1 MKMGGIIFGLVVVV
15 VALSMNVAASEV
27 HHVVGGDHGWDPNS
41 DILSWSSGKVF
52 RVGDKIWFAYSVAQ
66 GLIAELKSR
75 EEYESCNMSN
85 PIMMYTEGLHT
96 IPLEKEGIRYFVSSN
111 SENCKNGL
119 KLHVEVQPK
128 DSPSRALPNTQNV
141 VAAEPTSPS
150 GSAHYGHS
158 VILSILLCV
167 IVVIAY

>member
-1 MKMGGIIFGLVVVV
+1 MKMGWIIVGLVVVAMSMD
-15 VALSMNVAASEV
+15 VAGGEV

-52 RVGDKIWFAYSVAQ
+52 RVGDQIWFAYSLAE

-96 IPLEKEGIRYFVSSN
+96 IPLEKEGIRYFVSSD

-141 VAAEPTSPS
+141 AAAEPTSPS

-167 IVVIAY
+167 IVVLAY

>member
-1 MKMGGIIFGLVVVV
+1 
-15 VALSMNVAASEV
+15 
-27 HHVVGGDHGWDPNS
+27 
-41 DILSWSSGKVF
+41 
-52 RVGDKIWFAYSVAQ
+52 
-66 GLIAELKSR
+66 
-75 EEYESCNMSN
+75 MSN

-96 IPLEKEGIRYFVSSN
+96 IPLEKEGIRYFVSSD

-141 VAAEPTSPS
+141 VAAGPTSPS

-167 IVVIAY
+167 IVVLAYWYKLKFKENN

>member
-1 MKMGGIIFGLVVVV
+1 MGWIIVGLVVVAMSMD
-15 VALSMNVAASEV
+15 VAGGEV

-52 RVGDKIWFAYSVAQ
+52 RVGDQIWFAYSLAE

-96 IPLEKEGIRYFVSSN
+96 IPLEKEGIRYFVSSD

-141 VAAEPTSPS
+141 AAAEPTSPS

-167 IVVIAY
+167 IVVLAY